1 MTPPPPAGIGLIDLV
16 FFISG
21 FCQCFIMQDR
31 ISITMG
37 VDMPQEFIEIYHMKK
52 RGMLI
57 QVLDNPY
64 HKDDLIIVFVKDDM
78 TAQFLIRILFEFI
91 DNLGTGLPPM
101 DESS

>member
-16 FFISG
+16 FFIFG
-21 FCQCFIMQDR
+21 FYYAGPY
-31 ISITMG
+31 SITMG
-37 VDMPQEFIEIYHMKK
+37 VDIPQEFIQINQMTKK

-64 HKDDLIIVFVKDDM
+64 HRDDLIIVFVKDDLM
-78 TAQFLIRILFEFI
+78 AQFLVRILFEFI